1 MLLIWIDIFF
11 VLSSALWG
19 KMTWESIFVSKSLHD
34 YWRRGL
40 IDSESGFGLAS
51 LR

>member
-1 MLLIWIDIFF
+1 MLLMWIGIFF
-11 VLSSALWG
+11 VLSSALWWQ
-19 KMTWESIFVSKSLHD
+19 MIWESTFVSKSLHD